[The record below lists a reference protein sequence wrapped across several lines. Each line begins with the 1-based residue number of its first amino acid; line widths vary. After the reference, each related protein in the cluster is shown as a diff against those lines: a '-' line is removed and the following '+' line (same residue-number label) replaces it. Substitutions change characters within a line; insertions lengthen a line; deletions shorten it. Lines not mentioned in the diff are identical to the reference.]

1 MKILVVEDESKTATS
16 LKKGLQE
23 NDYDVELAFDGEMA
37 LLLCERN
44 KFDLIIT
51 DIIIP
56 KINGFDL
63 ANKLRQQNIVT
74 PIIMLTAMGLTV
86 DKLKGFDSGTDDYIV
101 KPFDFD
107 ELLARIKVLI
117 NRSQNNPKFSKS
129 LEYSSLRIDL
139 NTKEVYREGVLIN
152 LTAKEFG
159 LLEFFIKNT
168 DRLITKE
175 EIAEKVWDINF
186 DTGTNIIEVYVSYLR
201 NKIDKNFEPKLIH
214 TKKGMGYIFRA
225 HK

>member
-23 NDYDVELAFDGEMA
+23 NDYDVELAYDGEMA
-37 LLLCERN
+37 LLLCEIN

-56 KINGFDL
+56 KINGFNL
-63 ANKLRQQNIVT
+63 AIKLRQQNVVT

-86 DKLKGFDSGTDDYIV
+86 DKLKGFDFGTDDYMV

-139 NTKEVYREGVLIN
+139 NTKEVYREGILIN

-225 HK
+225 DK

>member
-56 KINGFDL
+56 KINGFNL
-63 ANKLRQQNIVT
+63 AIKLRQQNVVT

-86 DKLKGFDSGTDDYIV
+86 DKLKGFDSGTDDYMV

-139 NTKEVYREGVLIN
+139 NTKEVYREGILIN

-225 HK
+225 DK

>member
-139 NTKEVYREGVLIN
+139 NTKEVYREGILIN

>member
-139 NTKEVYREGVLIN
+139 NTKEVYREGILIN

-225 HK
+225 DK

>member
-129 LEYSSLRIDL
+129 LEYSSLRIAL

>member
-1 MKILVVEDESKTATS
+1 MKILIVEDESKTATS

-23 NDYDVELAFDGEMA
+23 NDYDAELAHDGEMA
-37 LLLCERN
+37 LLLCESN

-63 ANKLRQQNIVT
+63 ATKLRQQNIVT